1 METIHIG
8 NVLFAS
14 FIIPKPGNEVFKF
27 HSANTTGSFATLF
40 PSNELRAPSSG
51 APSLR
56 AFAFPPRGTR
66 LQHPRWGSCSWGL
79 QRLPEVLKKGVNGAP
94 LGAVAEKMH

>member
-1 METIHIG
+1 METVHVG

-14 FIIPKPGNEVFKF
+14 FIVPKHGNEVLKF
-27 HSANTTGSFATLF
+27 HSANTTASFATLF

-56 AFAFPPRGTR
+56 AFAFPPAG
-66 LQHPRWGSCSWGL
+66 QEASAS
-79 QRLPEVLKKGVNGAP
+79 P
-94 LGAVAEKMH
+94 LGQLLPGGCSACPRRSEKV